1 MSIETE
7 LKLYIDPKYIRQFLD
22 HPLLESTICM
32 TQDLYNIYF
41 DTSEHDLL
49 RNGVGLRVRRVG
61 DRWIQTMKTANQAV
75 DGLHQRQEWE
85 VEINSEIPEYD
96 KFPTL
101 PPCTDKIKPLFT
113 TNFQRMKWDL
123 VFDDGSEIELV
134 LDQGEVKA
142 NNASVPLSEVEL
154 ELKAGS
160 VEKLYEVADILQEQ
174 VPLSVKNDSKAAMGY
189 ALLR

>member
-7 LKLYIDPKYIRQFLD
+7 LKLYIDPKYIKQFLN
-22 HPLLESTICM
+22 HPLLQSEIYT
-32 TQDLYNIYF
+32 TQDLYNIYY

-49 RNGVGLRVRRVG
+49 RSGVGLRVRRV
-61 DRWIQTMKTANQAV
+61 DDKWIQTMKTANEAV

-85 VEINSEIPEYD
+85 KEINSEIPEYD
-96 KFPTL
+96 KFPVL
-101 PPCTDKIKPLFT
+101 PLFT

-142 NNASVPLSEVEL
+142 NNATVPLSEIEL

-160 VEKLYEVADILQEQ
+160 VEKLFEVADILQEQ
-174 VPLSVKNDSKAAMGY
+174 VPLVIKNDSKAAMGY
-189 ALLR
+189 ALL

>member
-22 HPLLESTICM
+22 HPFLQNKNYI

-49 RNGVGLRVRRVG
+49 KNGVGLRVRRVG
-61 DRWIQTMKTANQAV
+61 EKWIQTMKTANEAV

-85 VEINSEIPEYD
+85 IEINSEIPEYD
-96 KFPTL
+96 KFSTL

-160 VEKLYEVADILQEQ
+160 VEKLYEVAEILREQ
-174 VPLSVKNDSKAAMGY
+174 VPLVIKNDSKAAMGY
-189 ALLR
+189 ALL

>member
-22 HPLLESTICM
+22 HPLLKSTTCI
-32 TQDLYNIYF
+32 TQDLYNIYY

-49 RNGVGLRVRRVG
+49 RSGVGLRVRRIG
-61 DRWIQTMKTANQAV
+61 DKWIQTMKTANKAV

-85 VEINSEIPEYD
+85 KEINSEVPEYD
-96 KFPTL
+96 KFPVL
-101 PPCTDKIKPLFT
+101 PLFT

-160 VEKLYEVADILQEQ
+160 VDKLFEVAEILKQH
-174 VPLSVKNDSKAAMGY
+174 VPLLVKNDTKAAMGY
-189 ALLR
+189 ALLS

>member
-7 LKLYIDPKYIRQFLD
+7 LKLYIDPKYIKQFLD
-22 HPLLESTICM
+22 HPFLQNKNYI
-32 TQDLYNIYF
+32 TQDLYSIYY
-41 DTSEHDLL
+41 DTVKHDLL

-61 DRWIQTMKTANQAV
+61 DKWIQTMKTANKAV

-85 VEINSEIPEYD
+85 MEINSEIPEYD
-96 KFPTL
+96 KFPVL
-101 PPCTDKIKPLFT
+101 PLFT

-160 VEKLYEVADILQEQ
+160 VDKLFEVADILQQQ
-174 VPLSVKNDSKAAMGY
+174 VPLVIKNDSKAAMGY
-189 ALLR
+189 ALL

>member
-22 HPLLESTICM
+22 HPFLQNQNYI

-49 RNGVGLRVRRVG
+49 RSGVGLRVRRVG

-85 VEINSEIPEYD
+85 VEINSEIPEYE

-154 ELKAGS
+154 ELKVGS
-160 VEKLYEVADILQEQ
+160 VEKLYEVADILREQ
-174 VPLSVKNDSKAAMGY
+174 VPLVIKNDSKAAMGY
-189 ALLR
+189 ALL